1 MKNLPLPAGLEL
13 VFAFFANPHIRTP
26 HYQKVGGITMKRCF
40 SVFAV
45 VVLFLSFVVPV
56 LAEETVWIATS
67 GRGERY
73 HYENCRTL
81 RGGKKEVPIS
91 EAKAAGYTGCG
102 WCHR

>member
-1 MKNLPLPAGLEL
+1 M
-13 VFAFFANPHIRTP
+13 
-26 HYQKVGGITMKRCF
+26 MKR
-40 SVFAV
+40 
-45 VVLFLSFVVPV
+45 FLAIFIAAALLLGTAAEI

-81 RGGKKEVPIS
+81 RGGKKEVPMS

-102 WCHR
+102 VCGR